1 MTTDKRITIAIDG
14 PAGAG
19 KSTVSR
25 GVARALGYSLVD
37 TGAIY
42 RSVALMAE
50 RDGISWED
58 QSGLAQLVERL
69 DIDFTFVGE
78 SNRISVNGEDLSA
91 LIRTPDISRGASI
104 VSRHPMV
111 RAGLL
116 TLQRAFAGEGGT
128 VLEGRDIG
136 TVVCPDAPVKVFLDA
151 SPEVRARRRVDELVE
166 KGLAAK
172 FEEVLEEIRDR
183 DDRDRNRE
191 HAPLKAADDATLLD
205 SSSIS
210 AEQVIEKILKL
221 VDAARGASEG

>member
-19 KSTVSR
+19 KSTVSK

-42 RSVALMAE
+42 RSLALVAE
-50 RDGISWED
+50 RSGVSWED
-58 QSGLAQLVERL
+58 EKGLAALVAGL
-69 DIDFTFVGE
+69 VIDFTFVE
-78 SNRISVNGEDLSA
+78 ETNRISVNGENLSD
-91 LIRTPDISRGASI
+91 LIRTPNISRGASM
-104 VSRHPMV
+104 VSRHPRV

-116 TLQRAFAGEGGT
+116 SMQRTFAGAGGT

-136 TVVCPDAPVKVFLDA
+136 TVVFPDAPVKVFLDA
-151 SPEVRARRRVDELVE
+151 SPEVRAQRRVDELVG
-166 KGLAAK
+166 KGVAAK
-172 FEEVLEEIRDR
+172 FEEILKEIRDR

-205 SSSIS
+205 SSHLS
-210 AEQVIEKILKL
+210 AEQVINKILQL
-221 VDAARGASEG
+221 VEAALGSFGE